1 MPVRLLAA
9 FVLGALAGQP
19 ATPATSTLVVIDTD
33 SPALSPDAA
42 RGVRAALVEG
52 LDPTTTRY
60 AKLTRDGLE
69 VVSGDAARR
78 LVGTTYLPPP
88 PWAVSYSEAVEVLRG
103 NQAVRDALLAR
114 RCLPSETGCGRP
126 LGPLVEALVRDTER
140 VTARKVR
147 WVADV
152 ARAHPRARV
161 VLVSAGWPTRD
172 DARAGIA
179 RAVRELRA
187 NGVTLEVV
195 RVAGVVRFQGLVRD
209 ATERLAAHLGA
220 PFSTPIDAADIA
232 QARGGLAVEAPEGTS
247 FAAPDAA
254 GPASAAADDAAPVAA
269 LPLVDR
275 SDAVLRTASA
285 YVEHFERTF
294 SSVRWHERYEQEVR
308 VAQIFGTSR
317 ARTSRTVAH
326 RVIESEMMMLW
337 LAGDRTWLTVRDVAS
352 IDGRPIA
359 AAERRLPALLAGPT
373 ITVPALRDL
382 ARENG
387 RPNIGDIARTFNEP
401 TLALLFL
408 DARYR
413 PRFSFS
419 RTAEHS
425 VDGRR
430 VADYAFEERTR
441 PTVVRAGSRDLPARG
456 EVRIDVSTGRVLET
470 TLELADG
477 VARLQGRMV
486 VTYGPSARF
495 DVLVPEVMRETYRS
509 SRGETVTTEALY
521 SNFRRFETS
530 GRLVPE

>member
-42 RGVRAALVEG
+42 RGVRTALVEG

-60 AKLTRDGLE
+60 ARLTREGLAL
-69 VVSGDAARR
+69 VSGDEAPR
-78 LVGTTYLPPP
+78 LIGTTYLAPPSP
-88 PWAVSYSEAVEVLRG
+88 EVSFAEAAEILRG
-103 NQAVRDALLAR
+103 NQAVRDDLLAR
-114 RCLPSETGCGRP
+114 RCGGASGCGSRMAA
-126 LGPLVEALVRDTER
+126 LVEATARDTER
-140 VTARKVR
+140 ISARKVR
-147 WVADV
+147 WIGEA
-152 ARAHPRARV
+152 ARTHPRVRL

-232 QARGGLAVEAPEGTS
+232 QARGGLAFEAPEGTS

-441 PTVVRAGSRDLPARG
+441 PTVVRAGARDLPARG